1 MPAQNGA
8 ALIRG
13 LGKDDLR
20 AAILAQTRACCA
32 LHAFVQP
39 AILSLA
45 NVQGAAGLVL
55 TGGGARGAYQAG
67 ALLALAEISRA
78 GRLPFSVLAGSS
90 AGSINA
96 AFLAARADDFGQA
109 TRDLADLW
117 TTLEPQRVFR
127 TDLPALAKTA
137 GDWLIDL
144 GLGGFIG
151 TGRGKSLLDTS
162 PLRELIASRLDPS
175 AIGRNVARGLIRGLG
190 VSATSYETGCVVTFF
205 EGADDIA
212 PWTRI
217 SRAAIRSK
225 LQAPHI
231 LASSAIPFFFP
242 AVEIDG
248 AWYGD
253 GSVRLGTPLSP
264 AIRMGAARIVA
275 IGVRPLSP
283 STADKALK
291 RQGHYPTAAEA
302 AGVLLN
308 AIFVDSLEA
317 DVERADRINQTVALI
332 PEALR
337 ARHATPLR
345 SISLLVLRPS
355 IDPQSL
361 VLRTLDRFPAALKH
375 LFRGLGSSEDSGWEL
390 LSYLGFDGV
399 YTTRLFE
406 LGYEDTLARSDEVV
420 AFLDAS

>member
-1 MPAQNGA
+1 M
-8 ALIRG
+8 
-13 LGKDDLR
+13 
-20 AAILAQTRACCA
+20 
-32 LHAFVQP
+32 
-39 AILSLA
+39 
-45 NVQGAAGLVL
+45 

-67 ALLALAEISRA
+67 ALFALAEILRA

-96 AFLAARADDFGQA
+96 AFLAARADDFGRA

-137 GDWLIDL
+137 GDWFIDL

-151 TGRGKSLLDTS
+151 TGRGRSLLDTS

-175 AIGRNVARGLIRGLG
+175 AIGRHIARGLIRGLG
-190 VSATSYETGCVVTFF
+190 VSATSYESGSVVTFF
-205 EGADDIA
+205 DGADDIVA
-212 PWTRI
+212 WNRI
-217 SRAAIRSK
+217 SRLAIRSN

-253 GSVRLGTPLSP
+253 GSVRLGAPLSP
-264 AIRMGAARIVA
+264 AIRMGATRIVG

-283 STADKALK
+283 PPAHKP
-291 RQGHYPTAAEA
+291 QGHYPTAAEA

-308 AIFVDSLEA
+308 ALFVDSLEA

-332 PEALR
+332 PDALR
-337 ARHATPLR
+337 ARHATPLH
-345 SISLLVLRPS
+345 SVSLLVLRPS
-355 IDPQSL
+355 INPQSL

-375 LFRGLGSSEDSGWEL
+375 LFRGLGSSEESGWEL

-406 LGYEDTLARSDEVV
+406 LGYEDTLARSEEVA
-420 AFLDAS
+420 AFLDAN